1 MCVAAN
7 GDLVDDINSFFF
19 CFIFFFFGFQFIS
32 FSFVKNVCNKATS
45 VLHTK
50 ALSLLFE

>member
-1 MCVAAN
+1 MYVAAN

-19 CFIFFFFGFQFIS
+19 CFFFGFQFIS
-32 FSFVKNVCNKATS
+32 FSFVKNVSNKATS